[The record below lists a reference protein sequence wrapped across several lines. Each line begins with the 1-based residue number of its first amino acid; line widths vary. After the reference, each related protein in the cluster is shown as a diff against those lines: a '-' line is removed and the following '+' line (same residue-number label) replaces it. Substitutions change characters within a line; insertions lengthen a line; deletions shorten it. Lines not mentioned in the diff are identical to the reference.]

1 MKPKLLYVLLILLV
15 LANAILIF
23 MLLDKPHL
31 KPKSPDSFLLNEL
44 NFSDEQL
51 NKFEELRFS
60 HREEMKMVM
69 DGMKPLKDQ
78 LFNFKN
84 SSVNSDSI
92 ANLIGGLEAKKEIIT
107 YRYFK
112 GLRSICKGNQ
122 KQKFDSVIQ
131 KVMRRVSGNRPPR
144 RNN

>member
-1 MKPKLLYVLLILLV
+1 MSLV

-31 KPKSPDSFLLNEL
+31 KPKSPDNFLIHEL
-44 NFSDEQL
+44 NLSDEQL
-51 NKFEELRFS
+51 HKFEELRFT
-60 HREEMKMVM
+60 HREEMKMIM

-84 SSVNSDSI
+84 GSVNRDSV

-107 YRYFK
+107 YRYFND
-112 GLRSICKGNQ
+112 LRSICNQ
-122 KQKFDSVIQ
+122 NQEKKFDNVIR
-131 KVMRRVSGNRPPR
+131 KIMRRASGKRPPR